1 MFSIHNR
8 TVNEMPRTSNSAEG
22 WQNKIH
28 RLLSTHPGIH
38 SFISKIQ
45 KEQHETEST
54 IESLISNQVFK
65 RKKYN
70 QTRNNNLL
78 QICKRI
84 LNDSN
89 SNLDEFMG
97 AIANN
102 LNLKY

>member
-1 MFSIHNR
+1 MI
-8 TVNEMPRTSNSAEG
+8 
-22 WQNKIH
+22 
-28 RLLSTHPGIH
+28 
-38 SFISKIQ
+38 ISYIV
-45 KEQHETEST
+45 EYDILQHETEAT

-84 LNDSN
+84 VNDPNYNLN
-89 SNLDEFMG
+89 EFMR

-102 LNLKY
+102 LKY